1 MPLELGT
8 MTDYHASNLSLNVKG
23 IIMKKTFLIGLLV
36 VVAAAFSTCKFGSR
50 GLAGSGVRKTE
61 KRELKPFKAIDA
73 KGAYE
78 INVTCQ
84 KPASFE
90 IEADDNILPLIKTE
104 VHDGVLIVSNDESYH
119 SSKAVTLRIA
129 VPELDE
135 VTSRG
140 AGEINISDAAGEKLR
155 LESLGA
161 ASFNATGKVKSVE
174 ISSTGAGSINAANLQ
189 AEEAKVDVTGA
200 ASVEVY
206 ASDQLDAK
214 VSGAASVEY
223 SGNPKTVNKS
233 VAGIGSVNPKQ

>member
-1 MPLELGT
+1 
-8 MTDYHASNLSLNVKG
+8 
-23 IIMKKTFLIGLLV
+23 MKKTFVIGLLM
-36 VVAAAFSTCKFGSR
+36 VVAAAFPACKFGSR
-50 GLAGSGVRKTE
+50 GIAGSGVRKTE
-61 KRELKPFKAIDA
+61 KRDLKPFKAIDA

-104 VHDGVLIVSNDESYH
+104 VHDGVLTVSNDENYH
-119 SSKAVTLRIA
+119 SSKVVTLRIS
-129 VPELDE
+129 VPELNE

-189 AEEAKVDVTGA
+189 AEKAKVDVTGA